1 MKEIQLTQG
10 KVALVDNED
19 YDRLVA
25 MGKWYA
31 SQNRKNGNWYA
42 KVGLKSGTK
51 CGRTSIGMH
60 RVIIGSDFKVID
72 HEDGNGLNNQKSNLR
87 GCTHQQNQM
96 NKRISRG
103 SKTGFKG
110 VFIRGDKY
118 VAKCTINRRS
128 IHLGTFE
135 TTQEASRAYNNFISS
150 RFGEFARPNA
160 I

>member
-10 KVALVDNED
+10 KVALVDDED
-19 YDRLVA
+19 YERLMA
-25 MGKWYA
+25 MGKWHA

-42 KVGLKSGTK
+42 KVGLKSDTK

-60 RVIIGSDFKVID
+60 RVVLGSDFKVID

-96 NKRISRG
+96 NKRMSKG

-110 VFIRGDKY
+110 VFVHGKRY
-118 VAKCTINRRS
+118 VAKCTFNKRCV
-128 IHLGTFE
+128 HLGSFVKAE
-135 TTQEASRAYNNFISS
+135 DASRAYDEFVLS